1 MANAKLMPGVPGWV
15 KLVGIGL
22 LVLLLLAAA
31 MIALGHS
38 PLAQMNHGDVR
49 MPN

>member
-38 PLAQMNHGDVR
+38 PLSQSIHGDMP

>member
-22 LVLLLLAAA
+22 LVLLLLAA
-31 MIALGHS
+31 MIALGHN
-38 PLAQMNHGDVR
+38 PLAQMNHGDMP